1 VHTAVLADPIS
12 KQHDAGHGHP
22 EEPARFDAAVRGVNR
37 LPGVQP
43 LANFERRAASVDEL
57 AMCHT
62 RDYIRLV
69 EREVNA
75 GAFELSTGD
84 FQVCDRSY
92 EVAACAAGTVLTA
105 VDMVISGAAENA
117 LAIVRPPGHH
127 ATPDRGMG
135 FCLFN
140 NAALGARHAQQK
152 HGLKRILIADWDVHH
167 GNGTQDIFYE
177 DASVFFFSTHQAPW
191 YPGTGAA
198 AETGAGAGV
207 GTTMNCP
214 FLAGSGRAEILGAFE
229 ERLVPAMR
237 EFRPELVM
245 ISAGFDSRLG
255 DPLGKFRLTDA
266 DFADLTRLLMQIAD
280 DYSGGRVVSVLEG
293 GYDLDGLTQAVHAHA
308 AALSD

>member
-22 EEPARFDAAVRGVNR
+22 EQPARFDAAVRGVNR

-84 FQVCDRSY
+84 VQVCDRSY